1 MELTTIFI
9 LIIVLVFL
17 MKNEKGKKIVHHFSN
32 AAVHVAASAD
42 KATAALE
49 RQCDE
54 LLMSDEEAEAL
65 KAEVRASMAE
75 EAEAK
80 PKAKASKKAK
90 TVADDF
96 SDAI

>member
-9 LIIVLVFL
+9 LVIILIFL
-17 MKNEKGKKIVHHFSN
+17 MKNEKGKKVVHHFGN

-54 LLMSDEEAEAL
+54 LLSDTEAEESKKAL
-65 KAEVRASMAE
+65 KAKIA
-75 EAEAK
+75 
-80 PKAKASKKAK
+80 KAK

-96 SDAI
+96 SDDI